1 MPARLPLTALRA
13 FEAAARNGSLVAAAI
28 ELGVTRPAISKQIK
42 QLEQILN
49 CALMVRLGNAV
60 QLTVAGQELAH
71 DVAQAFGQI
80 AASLERQ
87 RHGRSHPNVIRIL
100 VDRDFASSFLAGHIG
115 QFLLHNPGVS
125 VEVVAEKN
133 GRMRLEEDFNFRIF
147 YGHFGATPHPGL
159 RERILCRWY
168 DLVVCTPDY
177 ALEHVN
183 DEGELV
189 GAQLLI
195 DGNYDV
201 WDSWFAQT
209 GLSHPGPARDMT
221 HFNET
226 SLCLSTALAGG
237 GITIGDTILAFP
249 AIRAGRLT
257 LPFRHGLKSEQ
268 CYSLFDRAERLH
280 TSAEAS
286 FLEWLS
292 EVVRLHDSEVSSF
305 LKESGID
312 IHHGRKGVDAVT
324 IDEIQDRH
332 RL

>member
-1 MPARLPLTALRA
+1 MLARLPLTALRA
-13 FEAAARNGSLVAAAI
+13 FEAAARNGSLTAAAA

-42 QLEQILN
+42 QLEQMLN

-60 QLTVAGQELAH
+60 QLTTAGQDLAH

-87 RHGRSHPNVIRIL
+87 MHGRSLPNVIRIL

-115 QFLLHNPGVS
+115 QFLLRNPGVS

-147 YGHFGATPHPGL
+147 YGHFGATPCPGL

-177 ALEHVN
+177 ASEHVN
-183 DEGELV
+183 GAGALV

-195 DGNYDV
+195 DGNYNV

-209 GLSHPGPARDMT
+209 GLNHPGPARDVT

-226 SLCLSTALAGG
+226 SLCLSTALTGG

-249 AIRAGRLT
+249 AIRAGRLA
-257 LPFRHGLKSEQ
+257 LPFRHGLESEQ
-268 CYSLFDRAERLH
+268 CYSLFGRAGRLN
-280 TSAEAS
+280 TSAETS

-292 EVVRLHDSEVSSF
+292 EVVRLHETEVDTF
-305 LKESGID
+305 LEESGIQ
-312 IHHGRKGVDAVT
+312 IHRG
-324 IDEIQDRH
+324 
-332 RL
+332 